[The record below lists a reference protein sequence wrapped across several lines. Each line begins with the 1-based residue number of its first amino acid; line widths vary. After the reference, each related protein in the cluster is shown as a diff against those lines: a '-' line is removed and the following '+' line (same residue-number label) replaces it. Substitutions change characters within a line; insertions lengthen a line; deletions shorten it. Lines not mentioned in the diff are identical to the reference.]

1 MVIGMTT
8 AALPILLQVGGQMD
22 PITQAILAQVGGQ
35 IVGSL
40 FESISGPSAGEQAIG
55 QQLGIGQTLIP
66 QLQAQ
71 AAGRPTA
78 ATQAQMGQLRQQGTR
93 MQQSYAASAQRQGI
107 AGTTPARAQ
116 QGRLQAATLQ
126 GMAGVLGQA
135 QVSAQQQLGGLY
147 GQGLS
152 YQRQVEAQRAGGQQ
166 QLAGSIASIM
176 ANREELRAIE
186 AESVGDKEILAAF
199 FNMMLGVSGQGGTPG
214 GIAPQP
220 KETFA
225 PGWQPQWGTPT
236 T

>member
-1 MVIGMTT
+1 MTT

-40 FESISGPSAGEQAIG
+40 FESISGPSAVEQAIG

-176 ANREELRAIE
+176 ANREQLRSLELESE
-186 AESVGDKEILAAF
+186 ADKEQWMWLQNILKS
-199 FNMMLGVSGQGGTPG
+199 LVGQQGTPG
-214 GIAPQP
+214 TPQTQTP
-220 KETFA
+220 SQFA
-225 PGWQPQWGTPT
+225 PGWSPEWGTPT
-236 T
+236 TF